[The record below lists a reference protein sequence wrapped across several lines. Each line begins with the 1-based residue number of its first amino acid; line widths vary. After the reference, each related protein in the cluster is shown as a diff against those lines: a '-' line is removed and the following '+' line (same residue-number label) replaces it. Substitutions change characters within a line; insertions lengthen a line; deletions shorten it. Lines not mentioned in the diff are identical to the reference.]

1 MSDSLIATL
10 AARAAQAGH
19 LAQAARAKLT
29 GSWFIARVL
38 AGTGVLAPGQRAPHL
53 VELARAV
60 GHGRVG
66 PHTILLV
73 HGITQP
79 HKEAIVEYGER
90 GVRRLRWG
98 ELHAAV
104 NRLSNALLER
114 GAGPGAR
121 VGLMLPN
128 GVEYLI
134 AQAALARLGAT
145 AVQIGYRSKAQEIA
159 HILENAEPRALVVHA
174 RFLDAVLEAR
184 QLAGHAGPALVVDGE
199 HSCPAAMSGALSDWD
214 RALAAASPELP
225 PPPAAPTGAE
235 DDGGGVIIYT
245 SGTTGK
251 PKGAN
256 RSWRQTGLESVADL
270 MEQVG
275 MRADERHLVVC
286 PLYHSAAPAFVAMV
300 IALGGTLVLMN
311 HFDPEGALAIIEKE
325 AVTSTLMVPTML
337 VRTTA
342 LPEEV
347 RKKYDTSSLRWIMSG
362 AAPLATETARLVQA
376 QLGPLLWNFYGSTE
390 TGLVTMAGPADH
402 TARPG
407 TIGRAMRGNDIRL
420 LGEDGEE
427 VARGE
432 VGELYVKNPTMISG
446 YHKNQ
451 RATSEASKRGL
462 FSVGDLAR
470 VDDDGFYYL
479 ESRKHD
485 MIISGGVNIY
495 PREIEDH
502 LHAHPAILEAAVVG
516 VPDAEWGES
525 VKAFIVLRPG
535 ASLTAAEVADYC
547 KRALA
552 DFKRPRTVVFV
563 DELPRNPTGKVLKRA
578 LREQP

>member
-1 MSDSLIATL
+1 MSDSLLATL
-10 AARAAQAGH
+10 VAEASARATR
-19 LAQAARAKLT
+19 LAEEARAKLAST
-29 GSWFIARVL
+29 WFIGRVL
-38 AGTGVLAPGQRAPHL
+38 AGTGVMAPETRAPHL
-53 VELARAV
+53 LELARALR
-60 GHGRVG
+60 HGRLG
-66 PHTILLV
+66 PHSVLLF

-79 HKEAIVEYGER
+79 HKEAVVEYGER

-104 NRLSNALLER
+104 NRLGNALMAR

-145 AVQIGYRSKAQEIA
+145 AVQIGYRSKPQEIA
-159 HILENAEPRALVVHA
+159 HILGNAEPRAIVVHA
-174 RFLDAVLEAR
+174 RFLDAMLEAR
-184 QLAGHAGPALVVDGE
+184 QLAAHDGPVLVVEGE
-199 HSCPAAMSGALSDWD
+199 ASRPAAMAGALADWD

-225 PPPAAPTGAE
+225 ELPPPPAD

-270 MEQVG
+270 VEQIG

-286 PLYHSAAPAFVAMV
+286 PLYHSAAPAFVAM
-300 IALGGTLVLMN
+300 IFALGGTLILMN
-311 HFDPEGALAIIEKE
+311 HFEPEGALAIVEKE

-337 VRTTA
+337 VRITA
-342 LPEEV
+342 LPEEA
-347 RKKYDTSSLRWIMSG
+347 RKKRDTSSLRWIMSG
-362 AAPLATETARLVQA
+362 AAPLATETARLVQE
-376 QLGPLLWNFYGSTE
+376 QFGPLLWNFYGSTE
-390 TGLVTMAGPADH
+390 TGLVTLAGPADH

-427 VARGE
+427 IARGG

-451 RATSEASKRGL
+451 GATSEAQKRGL

-470 VDDDGFYYL
+470 VDAEGFYYL

-525 VKAFIVLRPG
+525 VKAFVVLRPG
-535 ASLTAAEVADYC
+535 QRLTAAEVADYC
-547 KRALA
+547 KQALA
-552 DFKRPRTVVFV
+552 DFKRPRAVAFV